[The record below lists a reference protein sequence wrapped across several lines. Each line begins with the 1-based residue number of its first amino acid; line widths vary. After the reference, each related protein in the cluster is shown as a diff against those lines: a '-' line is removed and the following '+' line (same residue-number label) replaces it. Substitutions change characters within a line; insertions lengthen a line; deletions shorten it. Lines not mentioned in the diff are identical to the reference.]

1 MSMAEAARL
10 ERRAMEAQPPPKR
23 RPEPPVIH
31 NGLTEQ
37 EKHER
42 ILAFMSVPT
51 DVQSA
56 CNHVTHLLPCRSYQA
71 SDEEDEDES
80 YDDDDD
86 DNTMELDEPARGGE
100 YIDTDDLSQFI
111 QVDPDI
117 IPRGG
122 RYFNGVGDC

>member
-1 MSMAEAARL
+1 MAEAARL
-10 ERRAMEAQPPPKR
+10 ERRAMEAQTPNKL

-31 NGLTEQ
+31 HGLTEQ

-42 ILAFMSVPT
+42 IISFMSVSA

-56 CNHVTHLLPCRSYQA
+56 CNHVTHLLSCRSYQA
-71 SDEEDEDES
+71 SD
-80 YDDDDD
+80 DDDDD
-86 DNTMELDEPARGGE
+86 DDDGAYDDNDDDMEFDGPARGGE

-111 QVDPDI
+111 RVDPDI

>member
-1 MSMAEAARL
+1 MEEAARL
-10 ERRAMEAQPPPKR
+10 ERRAMEAQAPHKT

-42 ILAFMSVPT
+42 IIAFMYVPI

-56 CNHVTHLLPCRSYQA
+56 CNHVTYLLPCRSYQA
-71 SDEEDEDES
+71 SDDDDEDAA
-80 YDDDDD
+80 YDDDDEED
-86 DNTMELDEPARGGE
+86 MELDGPARGGE

-111 QVDPDI
+111 HVDPDI

>member
-1 MSMAEAARL
+1 MEEAARI
-10 ERRAMEAQPPPKR
+10 ERRAMEAQTPKKS

-31 NGLTEQ
+31 HNLTEQ
-37 EKHER
+37 EKHDR
-42 ILAFMSVPT
+42 IIAFMFVPV

-56 CNHVTHLLPCRSYQA
+56 RNHVTHLLPCRSYQA
-71 SDEEDEDES
+71 SDGEDEDEDEDDES
-80 YDDDDD
+80 YDDNDQD
-86 DNTMELDEPARGGE
+86 MEFAQGGE

-111 QVDPDI
+111 RIDPDI

>member
-1 MSMAEAARL
+1 
-10 ERRAMEAQPPPKR
+10 MEAQAPRKP

-31 NGLTEQ
+31 HGLTEQ

-42 ILAFMSVPT
+42 IISFMSVPA
-51 DVQSA
+51 DVQNA
-56 CNHVTHLLPCRSYQA
+56 RNHVTHLPCRSYQA
-71 SDEEDEDES
+71 SDGEDEDDNDEDEA
-80 YDDDDD
+80 YNDDDDD
-86 DNTMELDEPARGGE
+86 MEFDGPAQGGE

-111 QVDPDI
+111 RVDPDI